1 MKFCLALFK
10 DKTCV
15 KDKSKKFKGPVHKFQ
30 GWESSTKP
38 KMKFFQ
44 NLAKILLTKSLAR
57 FQLSYPQVIN

>member
-1 MKFCLALFK
+1 MSKEE
-10 DKTCV
+10 TCV
-15 KDKSKKFKGPVHKFQ
+15 KNKSKKFKGPVHKFQ

-57 FQLSYPQVIN
+57 IQLSCPQAIN